1 MRLITNFNHANIRLA
16 AGPEHYKS
24 YSMRAPFR
32 SHWRPATCE
41 EYECEAFLTG
51 FVTTV
56 DLNTEL
62 GQRQYHYLTHDRERS
77 YSMQRVSMTLVKF
90 IYGPGNRCFSSQDH
104 RVPVGRPPRLL
115 VVGGDW
121 RGNPRREVRV
131 HSRVDDWVDDSRN
144 HQDKIATIVQRG

>member
-1 MRLITNFNHANIRLA
+1 MQRFNHNNIIPA

-24 YSMRAPFR
+24 YSMRSPIKT
-32 SHWRPATCE
+32 HWRQATCE
-41 EYECEAFLTG
+41 EYECEAFLVG
-51 FVTTV
+51 FITTV

-62 GQRQYHYLTHDRERS
+62 GQRQYDYLIHDRERS
-77 YSMQRVSMTLVKF
+77 YSMQRVSMTMVKF
-90 IYGPGNRCFSSQDH
+90 IYGPGNRCFSSGDH

-131 HSRVDDWVDDSRN
+131 HTRVEDWVDDSRN
-144 HQDKIATIVQRG
+144 HQDKIARLIQRG